1 MKRTIYTLLFS
12 IIVIIPVLLGM
23 ASPMKMTDARE
34 KKGVIQIETE
44 PNLEIHEGYVS
55 QKEETI
61 LVKKGKKTVAK
72 VHLSEPVMVAMADKE
87 EMWGYFQFPGIAIAE
102 DGALVVNWQ
111 MNKDSHEAYG
121 KKSGRE
127 QVPMMSRD
135 KGMTWVEWDMKSFAL
150 GGNYYVRQ
158 KNGNILEIYTPKAK
172 DIREYIDFPDPIGE
186 DGEKSYYSL
195 ESLPKDLQNIYF
207 NLWYADRRSKFII
220 SSLYDPGLLRYALGN
235 LMPIVWWENIKE
247 MDDNTLIA
255 GVYPC
260 YYKNKGKGTIY
271 ETVSFYQSSDEGKS
285 WKIVGKIPFDVEK
298 SLDRNGVK
306 SFDEP
311 VFEVLKDSSLLCVMR
326 TGSSAPMYK
335 SFSKDF
341 GKSWSQPVAFTPNGV
356 KPSLKRLKNGVLV
369 LASGRPGIQVR
380 FSLDGLGDEWTAPI
394 DMIPFMNSNGTYNRD
409 VSCGYAS
416 IWESGENSIYLVYS
430 DFTTSKKEGM
440 TRKSIWFRKVE
451 VNKK

>member
-23 ASPMKMTDARE
+23 ASPMIMTDARE

-158 KNGNILEIYTPKAK
+158 K
-172 DIREYIDFPDPIGE
+172 
-186 DGEKSYYSL
+186 
-195 ESLPKDLQNIYF
+195 
-207 NLWYADRRSKFII
+207 
-220 SSLYDPGLLRYALGN
+220 
-235 LMPIVWWENIKE
+235 M
-247 MDDNTLIA
+247 
-255 GVYPC
+255 
-260 YYKNKGKGTIY
+260 GT
-271 ETVSFYQSSDEGKS
+271 S
-285 WKIVGKIPFDVEK
+285 WKYTHQKQRI
-298 SLDRNGVK
+298 
-306 SFDEP
+306 
-311 VFEVLKDSSLLCVMR
+311 
-326 TGSSAPMYK
+326 
-335 SFSKDF
+335 
-341 GKSWSQPVAFTPNGV
+341 
-356 KPSLKRLKNGVLV
+356 
-369 LASGRPGIQVR
+369 
-380 FSLDGLGDEWTAPI
+380 
-394 DMIPFMNSNGTYNRD
+394 
-409 VSCGYAS
+409 
-416 IWESGENSIYLVYS
+416 
-430 DFTTSKKEGM
+430 
-440 TRKSIWFRKVE
+440 
-451 VNKK
+451 